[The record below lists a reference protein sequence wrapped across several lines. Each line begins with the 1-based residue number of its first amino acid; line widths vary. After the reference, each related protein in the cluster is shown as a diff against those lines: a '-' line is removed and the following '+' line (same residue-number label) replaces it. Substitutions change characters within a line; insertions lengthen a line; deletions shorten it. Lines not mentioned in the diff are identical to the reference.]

1 MIKTKTKLYNISSKN
16 AENGSYKSLVK
27 VNLPDL
33 SYHNEYIQNVSF
45 SVDTVRFQTH
55 FILLIILIILLL

>member
-27 VNLPDL
+27 INLPDL
-33 SYHNEYIQNVSF
+33 AYHNESIRTLWGS
-45 SVDTVRFQTH
+45 
-55 FILLIILIILLL
+55 

>member
-33 SYHNEYIQNVSF
+33 SYHNEYIQNASF
-45 SVDTVRFQTH
+45 SVEH
-55 FILLIILIILLL
+55 C